1 MPDSPRPIPGP
12 GKLHHFCTLL
22 HLALVQFPSCLR
34 CHGHHRVVI
43 GKILRHLGQW
53 NGTPPMAPARAPPD
67 ADTGPWTRELCDDVD
82 PMPDYE
88 NVLTD

>member
-12 GKLHHFCTLL
+12 GKLHHFCTASSLGSGAVSVL
-22 HLALVQFPSCLR
+22 PAV
-34 CHGHHRVVI
+34 HRVVI

-53 NGTPPMAPARAPPD
+53 NGPPPLAPARAPPH
-67 ADTGPWTRELCDDVD
+67 AGAWTREPSDDVD